1 MEITTTMVRFRCPK
15 VMMDVKTPK
24 AQMFSFGEQQNQ
36 KVWVPENKIIV
47 SPSSESEYLN
57 ECVMPKWLYGKTMLP
72 MYTHRW
78 MRSFCTWKTWRPSN
92 YRNKFNVTTK

>member
-15 VMMDVKTPK
+15 AMMDVKTPK

-36 KVWVPENKIIV
+36 KVWIPENKIIV
-47 SPSSESEYLN
+47 SPSSESEDLN
-57 ECVMPKWLYGKTMLP
+57 ECVMPKWCMAKQCSRCTR
-72 MYTHRW
+72 RW
-78 MRSFCTWKTWRPSN
+78 MRSFCTWKTWRLSN

>member
-1 MEITTTMVRFRCPK
+1 MEITTTMVRFHCPK
-15 VMMDVKTPK
+15 AMMDVKTPK

-47 SPSSESEYLN
+47 SPSSESEDLN

-72 MYTHRW
+72 MYTQVDEEFLHVE
-78 MRSFCTWKTWRPSN
+78 
-92 YRNKFNVTTK
+92 NVDTL